1 VVKKLERARELAAVS
16 VFVLTVVKD
25 QIRHAESAET
35 LEEAKAALVDAATA
49 LHQLIRKAEVINSEL
64 EPKPV

>member
-1 VVKKLERARELAAVS
+1 MEKLERARELAAVS
-16 VFVLTVVKD
+16 IFVLSVVKD
-25 QIRHAESAET
+25 QIRNAELAET

-49 LHQLIRKAEVINSEL
+49 LHQLICKAEVINSEL